1 MAYAVHIKLE
11 ELEKDNKELRAM
23 LAVQAAQ
30 IERNTTTIHQL
41 LGGLFNQRTQA
52 RILNVYMSGL
62 FVEDG
67 VSASACETA
76 KALTS
81 ACEAVTS
88 ASEAVTSA
96 CEAVTSE
103 AADDEDDDEAASEA
117 ADEDEELENPWPTTR
132 QGDEHSE
139 RLKEMEERFR
149 KLEEQV
155 VAMEKRQLEKFG
167 STE

>member
-1 MAYAVHIKLE
+1 MAYAATSRFE
-11 ELEKDNKELRAM
+11 ELENANKELRAM

-30 IERNTTTIHQL
+30 IERNTTTIYQL

-52 RILNVYMSGL
+52 RILNVHMSGL
-62 FVEDG
+62 FVQDG
-67 VSASACETA
+67 ASACEA
-76 KALTS
+76 AHDE
-81 ACEAVTS
+81 AAHDEAAVTS
-88 ASEAVTSA
+88 ASEAA
-96 CEAVTSE
+96 H
-103 AADDEDDDEAASEA
+103 DEDDEA
-117 ADEDEELENPWPTTR
+117 ADEDEELENVWPTTR

>member
-11 ELEKDNKELRAM
+11 ELEKENKELRTM

-30 IERNTTTIHQL
+30 IERNTTPIHQL

-62 FVEDG
+62 FVQDG
-67 VSASACETA
+67 ASASACETA

-81 ACEAVTS
+81 EA
-88 ASEAVTSA
+88 AVTSA
-96 CEAVTSE
+96 CEAADDE
-103 AADDEDDDEAASEA
+103 AAHDEDDDE
-117 ADEDEELENPWPTTR
+117 ADEDEELENVWPTTR

>member
-81 ACEAVTS
+81 AS
-88 ASEAVTSA
+88 
-96 CEAVTSE
+96 EAVTSE

>member
-1 MAYAVHIKLE
+1 MAYTVHIKLE
-11 ELEKDNKELRAM
+11 ELEKNTAELKKIIA
-23 LAVQAAQ
+23 AQAAQ
-30 IERNTTTIHQL
+30 INRNTTTIHQL

-52 RILNVYMSGL
+52 RILNIYMSGL

-67 VSASACETA
+67 VSAS
-76 KALTS
+76 
-81 ACEAVTS
+81 EA
-88 ASEAVTSA
+88 
-96 CEAVTSE
+96 
-103 AADDEDDDEAASEA
+103 AASEA
-117 ADEDEELENPWPTTR
+117 AASEAAADDDDDEADASEAEDEELENVWPTTR

>member
-23 LAVQAAQ
+23 LAVQATQ
-30 IERNTTTIHQL
+30 IERNKQTIYQL

-52 RILNVYMSGL
+52 RILNVHMSGL
-62 FVEDG
+62 FVQDG
-67 VSASACETA
+67 ASACE
-76 KALTS
+76 
-81 ACEAVTS
+81 
-88 ASEAVTSA
+88 
-96 CEAVTSE
+96 
-103 AADDEDDDEAASEA
+103 AAHDEAAH
-117 ADEDEELENPWPTTR
+117 EDEELENVWPTTR

>member
-11 ELEKDNKELRAM
+11 ELEKNTAELKKIIA
-23 LAVQAAQ
+23 AQAAQ
-30 IERNTTTIHQL
+30 INRNTTTIHQL

-52 RILNVYMSGL
+52 RILNIYMSGL

-67 VSASACETA
+67 VSAS
-76 KALTS
+76 
-81 ACEAVTS
+81 EA
-88 ASEAVTSA
+88 
-96 CEAVTSE
+96 
-103 AADDEDDDEAASEA
+103 AASEA
-117 ADEDEELENPWPTTR
+117 AASDDDDEADASEAEDEELENVWPTTR

>member
-23 LAVQAAQ
+23 LAVQATQ
-30 IERNTTTIHQL
+30 IERNKQTIYQL

-52 RILNVYMSGL
+52 RILNVHMSGL
-62 FVEDG
+62 FVQDG
-67 VSASACETA
+67 ASACEA
-76 KALTS
+76 AHD
-81 ACEAVTS
+81 
-88 ASEAVTSA
+88 
-96 CEAVTSE
+96 E
-103 AADDEDDDEAASEA
+103 AAHDEDDEA
-117 ADEDEELENPWPTTR
+117 ADEDEELENVWPTTR

>member
-23 LAVQAAQ
+23 LAVQATQ
-30 IERNTTTIHQL
+30 IERNKQTIYQL

-52 RILNVYMSGL
+52 RILNVHMSGL
-62 FVEDG
+62 FVQDG
-67 VSASACETA
+67 ASACEA
-76 KALTS
+76 AHD
-81 ACEAVTS
+81 EA
-88 ASEAVTSA
+88 AHD
-96 CEAVTSE
+96 E
-103 AADDEDDDEAASEA
+103 AADEAAHDEDDEA
-117 ADEDEELENPWPTTR
+117 ADEDEELENVWPTTR

>member
-67 VSASACETA
+67 VSASACE
-76 KALTS
+76 
-81 ACEAVTS
+81 AVTS
-88 ASEAVTSA
+88 KAAD
-96 CEAVTSE
+96 TSE
-103 AADDEDDDEAASEA
+103 AADEDDDEAASEA

>member
-11 ELEKDNKELRAM
+11 ELEKNTAELKKIIA
-23 LAVQAAQ
+23 AQAAQ
-30 IERNTTTIHQL
+30 INRNTTTIHQL

-52 RILNVYMSGL
+52 RILNIYMSGL

-67 VSASACETA
+67 VSAS
-76 KALTS
+76 
-81 ACEAVTS
+81 EA
-88 ASEAVTSA
+88 
-96 CEAVTSE
+96 
-103 AADDEDDDEAASEA
+103 AASEA
-117 ADEDEELENPWPTTR
+117 AASEAAASEAAADDDDDEADASEAEDEELENVWPTTR

>member
-76 KALTS
+76 KAL
-81 ACEAVTS
+81 TS